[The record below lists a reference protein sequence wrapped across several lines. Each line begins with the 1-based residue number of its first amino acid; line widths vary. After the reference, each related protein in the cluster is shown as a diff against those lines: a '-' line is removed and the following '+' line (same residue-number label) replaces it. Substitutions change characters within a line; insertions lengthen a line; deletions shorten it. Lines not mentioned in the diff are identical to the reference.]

1 MSTARDLLKSKSK
14 ELLTIS
20 PETSVYEAAR
30 VMAANSVGALPV
42 VEKDAMRGIISERD
56 ILRLLA
62 RRCEQLKETKVKD
75 VMTTEVIV
83 GTPEDKT
90 DYLMGIVTE
99 NKVRH
104 IPILENGKLIGLISI
119 GDLVKNQLHE
129 AHYEIHYLHDYITD
143 KYPR

>member
-1 MSTARDLLKSKSK
+1 MSTARNILEKKSK
-14 ELLTIS
+14 ELITIS
-20 PETSVYEAAR
+20 PEASIYEAAR
-30 VMAANSVGALPV
+30 IMATGAVGALPV
-42 VEKDAMRGIISERD
+42 VEKDTMLGIISERD

-62 RRCEQLKETKVKD
+62 RRCEQLKETKVRD
-75 VMTTEVIV
+75 VMTTEVIIA
-83 GTPEDKT
+83 TPEDNT

-104 IPILENGKLIGLISI
+104 IPILENGKLTGIILI

-129 AHYEIHYLHDYITD
+129 AHYEIHYLHDFIAG